1 METTVIPSE
10 KIPTKNRKQDA
21 KLPAYLPPARGLVIL
36 QGSAGSGKSS
46 LLYSMIKEYQK
57 QHYYDVII
65 VYNRCS
71 DSDFVWEGFQ
81 SKKTDVQIYNHYDN
95 EELLD
100 ILKNLDEEQQERRMA
115 KPEKRRLLNVLFV
128 FDDMIYSGICSAYK
142 KSAVD
147 ELVINRR
154 HMNATVMITSQS
166 YKALNQNIR
175 TNNVSQ
181 MIVLRANA
189 KDLQNIGEEHNAGV
203 CNVDDFIAMYTLCKD
218 YGNYEYLVVDYRKA
232 QDKMFSRG
240 FKNVLKPTSSRRS
253 SRLPIEEL

>member
-1 METTVIPSE
+1 M
-10 KIPTKNRKQDA
+10 
-21 KLPAYLPPARGLVIL
+21 G
-36 QGSAGSGKSS
+36 
-46 LLYSMIKEYQK
+46 
-57 QHYYDVII
+57 
-65 VYNRCS
+65 
-71 DSDFVWEGFQ
+71 GFPVQ
-81 SKKTDVQIYNHYDN
+81 KTDVQIYNHYDN

-189 KDLQNIGEEHNAGV
+189 
-203 CNVDDFIAMYTLCKD
+203 
-218 YGNYEYLVVDYRKA
+218 
-232 QDKMFSRG
+232 
-240 FKNVLKPTSSRRS
+240 
-253 SRLPIEEL
+253 